1 MARTFFVYMMTNPS
15 RTLYVGVTNNLER
28 RVYEHKQRLVPGFTS
43 RYNITRLVY
52 AEGYADPRSAIGREK
67 QIKGWRR
74 SKKIARIEGT
84 NPEWR
89 DLSDG
94 WYE

>member
-1 MARTFFVYMMTNPS
+1 MKQYYVYIMAS
-15 RTLYVGVTNNLER
+15 EKGTLYTGMTSNLHR
-28 RVYEHKQRLVPGFTS
+28 RVYEHKHKVNKGFTS
-43 RYNITRLVY
+43 RYDVNRLVCV
-52 AEGYADPRSAIGREK
+52 EIFGYVWDAIAREK

-74 SKKIARIEGT
+74 SKKLELIKEM
-84 NPEWR
+84 NPKWE